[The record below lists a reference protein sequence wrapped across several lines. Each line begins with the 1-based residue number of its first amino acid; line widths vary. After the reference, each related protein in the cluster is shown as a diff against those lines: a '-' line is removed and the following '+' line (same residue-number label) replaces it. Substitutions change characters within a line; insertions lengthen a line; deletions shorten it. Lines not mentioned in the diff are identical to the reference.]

1 MKIIELWIP
10 YKFPSLNQYVNE
22 CRKNRFAG
30 AKMKKDIQYD
40 ISFFIARLP
49 KFEKPVKIEFVW
61 YEENKRRD
69 LDNVAFA
76 KKFILDSLVENGKLK
91 DDNRRFVT
99 AFSDDF
105 KYEKKSGVLLKI
117 IEISTQ

>member
-1 MKIIELWIP
+1 MRVIEIEIP
-10 YKFPSLNQYVNE
+10 YKFPSLNQYINE
-22 CRKNRFAG
+22 CRKNKFAG
-30 AKMKKDIQYD
+30 AKMKKQIQYD

-49 KFEKPVKIEFVW
+49 RFENPVRINFTW
-61 YEENKRRD
+61 IEENKRRD

-99 AFSDDF
+99 AFSDSF
-105 KYEKKSGVLLKI
+105 KYEKKARVLL
-117 IEISTQ
+117 EIVEDSAD